1 MKIDRVV
8 PYLVDN
14 CLLVRVYTD
23 AELVGTGEAGLWAH
37 HRLVFE
43 AINDLSDYLVGCDP
57 GAMDHHFQAVTR
69 NAHFSGPILSA
80 ALSGVDIALWDI
92 LGQSVGKP
100 VYELLGGACR
110 KKLKVFANIA
120 GKTVAEHVEQAKGAV
135 DSGYTS
141 VRVMPFLPEWER
153 QSSSHYIGKAAE
165 IVSAIR
171 AEIGRY
177 VDLGVEIHRNLSP
190 DEAIILAREIEPFRI
205 LYYEDPVAP
214 ESLEALRYVAAHVNI
229 PIAFGERGHS
239 LFQFKDLLDTRAV
252 AMIRPDLSLAGGF
265 TQCKKIAA
273 CAEASFVSIFPHL
286 MGSPVNLA
294 AFAQFGAS
302 IPNYAIMES
311 GSSRLDEI
319 VDTPLAVESGFV
331 TVPDRPGIGITLRE
345 NVLGKFPYRP
355 HKITT
360 ATRGDGSVAH

>member
-1 MKIDRVV
+1 MKIDRLV
-8 PYLVDN
+8 PHLVDN
-14 CLLVRVYTD
+14 CLLVLVYTD
-23 AELVGTGEAGLWAH
+23 SGLIGVGEAGLWAH

-43 AINDLSDYLVGCDP
+43 AINDLADYFVGRDP
-57 GAMDHHFQAVTR
+57 GAMEHHFQAVTR

-100 VYELLGGACR
+100 VHELLGGACR
-110 KKLKVFANIA
+110 KRLKVFANTA
-120 GKTVAEHVEQAKGAV
+120 GDTVAEHVERAKAAV
-135 DSGYTS
+135 DSGFAS
-141 VRVMPFLPEWER
+141 IRVMPFLPDWER
-153 QSSSHYIGKAAE
+153 QNPSQYIGAAAE
-165 IVSAIR
+165 IVASVR
-171 AEIGRY
+171 AGIGKD
-177 VDLGVEIHRNLSP
+177 VDLGVEIHRNLAP
-190 DEAIILAREIEPFRI
+190 DEAITLAREIEPLRI

-239 LFQFKDLLDTRAV
+239 LFQFKELLDTRAV

-286 MGSPVNLA
+286 MGSPVNMA
-294 AFAQFGAS
+294 AFVQFGAS
-302 IPNYAIMES
+302 IPNYALMES

-319 VDTPLAVESGFV
+319 VEEPLTVRSGHV
-331 TVPDRPGIGITLRE
+331 AVPDRPGIGIKIRE
-345 NVLGKFPYRP
+345 KLLSKFPYRP

-360 ATRGDGSVAH
+360 AVRSDGSVAH

>member
-23 AELVGTGEAGLWAH
+23 AGIVGTGEAGLWAH

-135 DSGYTS
+135 DFGLHVGSCDAIPPRMG
-141 VRVMPFLPEWER
+141 
-153 QSSSHYIGKAAE
+153 AAE
-165 IVSAIR
+165 LLALHR
-171 AEIGRY
+171 KGCRDRFRDQGR
-177 VDLGVEIHRNLSP
+177 N
-190 DEAIILAREIEPFRI
+190 REIR
-205 LYYEDPVAP
+205 
-214 ESLEALRYVAAHVNI
+214 
-229 PIAFGERGHS
+229 
-239 LFQFKDLLDTRAV
+239 
-252 AMIRPDLSLAGGF
+252 RPR
-265 TQCKKIAA
+265 C
-273 CAEASFVSIFPHL
+273 
-286 MGSPVNLA
+286 
-294 AFAQFGAS
+294 
-302 IPNYAIMES
+302 
-311 GSSRLDEI
+311 
-319 VDTPLAVESGFV
+319 
-331 TVPDRPGIGITLRE
+331 
-345 NVLGKFPYRP
+345 
-355 HKITT
+355 
-360 ATRGDGSVAH
+360 